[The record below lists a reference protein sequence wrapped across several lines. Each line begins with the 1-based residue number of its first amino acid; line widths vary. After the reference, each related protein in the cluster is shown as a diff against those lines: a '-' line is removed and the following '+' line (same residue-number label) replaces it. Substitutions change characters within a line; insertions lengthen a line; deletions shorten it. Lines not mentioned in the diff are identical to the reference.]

1 VTAEPETPRQYLAAQ
16 FRTDHEA
23 WDVRDWPAE
32 PTRLGKGEYMVSIW
46 RSDLR
51 PTPGVLGIEHE
62 LTVHVY
68 GPKATYSAATETEL
82 DTLIDDVLLSVERL
96 KGAHWTSA
104 KRQNFCDDA
113 FTGFEVMVTMIS
125 GNHYRKKINEE
136 RALSHDAPA
145 A

>member
-1 VTAEPETPRQYLAAQ
+1 VKPESETPRQYLADQ
-16 FRTDHEA
+16 FRADQPG

-32 PTRLGKGEYMVSIW
+32 PQRLGKGEYMVSIW

-82 DTLIDDVLLSVERL
+82 DELIDQVLLSVERL
-96 KGAHWTSA
+96 EGAHWTSA
-104 KRQNFCDDA
+104 KRQNFSEDT
-113 FTGFEVMVTMIS
+113 FTGFEVLVTMIS
-125 GNHYRKKINEE
+125 GNHYRKKIKQE
-136 RALSHDAPA
+136 RSIP
-145 A
+145 